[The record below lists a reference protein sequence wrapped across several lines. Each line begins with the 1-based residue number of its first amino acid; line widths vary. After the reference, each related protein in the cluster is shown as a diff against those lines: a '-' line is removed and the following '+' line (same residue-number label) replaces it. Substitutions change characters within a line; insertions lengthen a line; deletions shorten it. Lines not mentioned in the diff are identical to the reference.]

1 MTRFVYGPR
10 PPRRRRNQFVPK
22 TKVAALVAEA
32 AQAFTF
38 GQTAEGVLD
47 RLAEASQGFVFGQDA
62 TATGGTIA
70 PAAAQV
76 GPADDRTARR
86 KRRDREVLEAYWA
99 ARQREAL
106 EEEERKRLKALEEAQ
121 AALEQAEDA
130 KQSKA
135 RRAAVRKVF
144 EALNRAAL
152 TDSAR
157 QEARDAEQAA
167 LDALTARQTKAQRE
181 AYLEALD
188 RLNEE
193 IEAIGAQVAR
203 MYARRR
209 EEEEFLLKL
218 WAAA

>member
-1 MTRFVYGPR
+1 MTTAF
-10 PPRRRRNQFVPK
+10 QADAFQLDAFQIDA
-22 TKVAALVAEA
+22 VAGAL
-32 AQAFTF
+32 Q
-38 GQTAEGVLD
+38 
-47 RLAEASQGFVFGQDA
+47 
-62 TATGGTIA
+62 I
-70 PAAAQV
+70 
-76 GPADDRTARR
+76 GPADDRGSRR
-86 KRRDREVLEAYWA
+86 KRRDREVLEAYWS

-130 KQSKA
+130 KQGKA

-152 TDSAR
+152 TDSAK